1 MFFKKIYPAYV
12 SKHNL
17 IREIQD
23 ILLIIPNGEGWH
35 YISVKQLPVSLIGIL
50 SKRYGGFYYLNF
62 LHSFRTKKS

>member
-1 MFFKKIYPAYV
+1 MFFKKTYLAYV

-35 YISVKQLPVSLIGIL
+35 YISVKQLPVSLTGIL
-50 SKRYGGFYYLNF
+50 SKHHGGFCYLNF
-62 LHSFRTKKS
+62 LHSFRTQKI